1 MKNQTK
7 DTIKSILFII
17 IMLIGFIFSCWL
29 SIGVML
35 IGGIS
40 AIASGAVGGA
50 LAAAICKIIFFEMG
64 FMPFWVC
71 YILGFLILKS

>member
-1 MKNQTK
+1 MKVQTK
-7 DTIKSILFII
+7 DTIKSMLFVGIL
-17 IMLIGFIFSCWL
+17 LIGLIFSCWL
-29 SIGVML
+29 SIGIML

-40 AIASGAVGGA
+40 AIANGAVGGA

-71 YILGFLILKS
+71 YISAVLILKS

>member
-40 AIASGAVGGA
+40 TIASGAVGGA
-50 LAAAICKIIFFEMG
+50 LAIAICEIIFFEMG

-71 YILGFLILKS
+71 YILGILILKS

>member
-7 DTIKSILFII
+7 DTIKSILFIT

-40 AIASGAVGGA
+40 TIASGAVGGA
-50 LAAAICKIIFFEMG
+50 LVAAICKIIFFEMG

>member
-1 MKNQTK
+1 
-7 DTIKSILFII
+7 
-17 IMLIGFIFSCWL
+17 
-29 SIGVML
+29 ML

-40 AIASGAVGGA
+40 TIASGAVGGA
-50 LAAAICKIIFFEMG
+50 LAVAICKIIFFEMG